1 MANINQATIRHA
13 PTSVQFSIYTDD
25 EVRQRSVCE
34 ISSSVSYDALG
45 TPLPRGLYD
54 PLLGPTAQGDK
65 EELCVTC
72 GNLRTLCP
80 GHFGHIELCVPVY
93 HPLFF
98 PRLLQLMKMKCL
110 NCHGFRLSRRNCKV
124 YSLKLALADGGRVQ
138 EALGLD
144 DALAAVVGK
153 ESGGVAASG
162 AGSKQMKRQLVS
174 SAGEALDTFLEKK
187 MASLRQSTTPVTL
200 TMHERSVRRK
210 ILKEFQG
217 ACTKCLKCANCG
229 AFSPKIR
236 HDQFNKMFQV
246 GMPRRNVKVRYV

>member
-1 MANINQATIRHA
+1 
-13 PTSVQFSIYTDD
+13 
-25 EVRQRSVCE
+25 
-34 ISSSVSYDALG
+34 
-45 TPLPRGLYD
+45 
-54 PLLGPTAQGDK
+54 
-65 EELCVTC
+65 
-72 GNLRTLCP
+72 
-80 GHFGHIELCVPVY
+80 
-93 HPLFF
+93 
-98 PRLLQLMKMKCL
+98 
-110 NCHGFRLSRRNCKV
+110 
-124 YSLKLALADGGRVQ
+124 
-138 EALGLD
+138 
-144 DALAAVVGK
+144 
-153 ESGGVAASG
+153 
-162 AGSKQMKRQLVS
+162 MKRQLVS